1 MNLNNNTTN
10 LDIFNFSLPQ
20 KNIAQNPKSTRSSS
34 KLLVIDRKTHN
45 LTDDKFENIDKYL
58 TENDLLIIND
68 TKVIPARLYGK
79 KEKTLGKVEIFFER
93 AINKNKFYCQIK
105 STRKLA
111 INSIIIIDN
120 KIKLK
125 VEENNEILCII
136 RSEDIEVGQLF
147 QKFGVLPL
155 PPYIR
160 RKPNKNDENYYQ
172 TIFAKKD
179 GSVAAP
185 TAALHFDEKIK
196 MKIQRKGIQI
206 SNITLHI
213 GMGTFSPI
221 KTNNIDEHKMHSE
234 FFCVPKDTLRHIEKC
249 KKNNGKVIAV
259 GTTVARALESFFSY
273 RCKAEIFQETD
284 IFIKPGYKFKVVDSI
299 ITNFHL
305 PKSTLLIM
313 IAAFYDINNL
323 LGAYDHAIKNNYKF
337 FSYGDSTLV
346 L

>member
-1 MNLNNNTTN
+1 
-10 LDIFNFSLPQ
+10 
-20 KNIAQNPKSTRSSS
+20 
-34 KLLVIDRKTHN
+34 
-45 LTDDKFENIDKYL
+45 
-58 TENDLLIIND
+58 
-68 TKVIPARLYGK
+68 
-79 KEKTLGKVEIFFER
+79 
-93 AINKNKFYCQIK
+93 
-105 STRKLA
+105 
-111 INSIIIIDN
+111 
-120 KIKLK
+120 
-125 VEENNEILCII
+125 
-136 RSEDIEVGQLF
+136 
-147 QKFGVLPL
+147 
-155 PPYIR
+155 
-160 RKPNKNDENYYQ
+160 
-172 TIFAKKD
+172 
-179 GSVAAP
+179 
-185 TAALHFDEKIK
+185 
-196 MKIQRKGIQI
+196 
-206 SNITLHI
+206 
-213 GMGTFSPI
+213 
-221 KTNNIDEHKMHSE
+221 MHSE